1 MIRQRLNTIPLKIKL
16 ALIIVLAANIPLIIT
31 GYTLLNAANESLD
44 KQAGHYLESIRNNK
58 KAQIE
63 NYFEQLQKVAV
74 RKANDLG
81 TITAIKALTDA
92 VTTLEEDLEMDEEE
106 IERISA
112 EMKSFYSDTIAS
124 RLKHGSASA
133 PKSPFGLYAQYYYIK
148 KNPYPFGDKGQ
159 LAAGEDTSTYS
170 TFHEQ
175 YHPQFREFVKTFGL
189 TDFKLVNH
197 DGMVVYSVNKA
208 LDFGTNLIK
217 GPHSETALA
226 RTVKAALASR
236 DANTPM
242 LVDFTHY
249 APALDAPRMFLV
261 NPVVDAWGKHVG
273 AVVFGMSGKRITEI
287 VTAQGVGYETE
298 RSYLVGEDKRL
309 RNTLEDGGRQVLDS
323 EADSPAIVAALGS
336 DQGAT
341 TYESDEGEILASFA
355 RVEVPMLHWWL
366 LTEVNG
372 AEVKAPN
379 NALTRQLIIGNA
391 LTLLL
396 GIVLATVVSNGVI
409 RQLGGEPDKIVKLV
423 STMAEGDL
431 TIRPDEGCKPTGAVA
446 AMFTMRDKFTTTLQ
460 HLKNASDTVTRGA
473 REIASVTEDLSQRTN
488 EQVASIEST
497 SNELQEITEI
507 SRKTS
512 SSAQVARELTT
523 RSRQHA
529 HDSGQINAQTTK
541 AMQEIIDANEEIKQ
555 IIGVIDEIAFQTNL
569 LALNAAVEAAHAG
582 DQGKGFAVVAT
593 EVRNLAQRSAA
604 AAQEIKALIENS
616 NTKTLNGAEL
626 VKKSA
631 DSLEKIVASSAKINE
646 IVTEISKSS
655 VRQAEQ
661 IASVSRAVGAIEE
674 LARRNSEV
682 VVQSTATSKQMEA
695 QAASLKAQLGYFRIV
710 SPTEEQPAAVP
721 MQERRSPDRPWSTA
735 PSAEIGETVA
745 PPAETERLRA

>member
-1 MIRQRLNTIPLKIKL
+1 MIRQKLNSIPLKIKL

-31 GYTLLNAANESLD
+31 GYTLLGSANESLNE
-44 KQAGHYLESIRNNK
+44 QAIHYLESIRDNK

-63 NYFEQLQKVAV
+63 SYFAQLQKLAV

-81 TITAIKALTDA
+81 TITAIKSLSDA
-92 VTTLEEDLEMDEEE
+92 VVTLEEDLEMDEEE
-106 IERISA
+106 IERIGA
-112 EMKSFYSDTIAS
+112 EMKQYYSNTIAEQ
-124 RLKHGSASA
+124 LEQQPAEA
-133 PKSPFGLYAQYYYIK
+133 PKTPFGLYAQYYYIK
-148 KNPYPFGDKGQ
+148 QNPHSFGDKAN
-159 LAAGEDTSTYS
+159 LVAGDDTSTYS

-175 YHPQFREFVKTFGL
+175 YHPQFRDFAKTFEL
-189 TDFKLVNH
+189 TDLKLVNH
-197 DGMVVYSVNKA
+197 DGLVVYSVGKS
-208 LDFGTNLIK
+208 LDFGTNLLR
-217 GPHSETALA
+217 GPYSGTALS
-226 RTVKAALASR
+226 RTVKAALDSR
-236 DANTPM
+236 DTSTPL

-249 APALDAPRMFLV
+249 MPALGAPRMFLV
-261 NPVVDAWGKHVG
+261 NPVVDAWGNHVG
-273 AVVFGMSGKRITEI
+273 AVVLEISDRRITEI
-287 VTAQGVGYETE
+287 VTAQGAGYRSE
-298 RSYLVGEDKRL
+298 RSYLIGRDKRL
-309 RNTLEDGGRQVLDS
+309 RNTLEDHSRKVLAAETDS
-323 EADSPAIVAALGS
+323 AIVETALAGE
-336 DQGAT
+336 QGTAT
-341 TYESDEGEILASFA
+341 YADNGEETLASYA
-355 RVEVPMLHWWL
+355 RVDIPMLDWWL
-366 LTEVNG
+366 LTEVSG

-379 NALTRQLIIGNA
+379 NALTKLLVIGNA

-396 GIVLATVVSNGVI
+396 GMVLASLVSNSVI
-409 RQLGGEPDKIVKLV
+409 RRLGGEPERIVELV

-431 TIRPDEGCKPTGAVA
+431 TIAPDHDSKPTGAVA

-460 HLKNASDTVTRGA
+460 HLKNASDTVARGA
-473 REIASVTEDLSQRTN
+473 REIASVTEDLSERTN
-488 EQVASIEST
+488 EQVDSIEST
-497 SNELQEITEI
+497 SLELQEITAI

-512 SSAQVARELTT
+512 SSAKVARELTA

-529 HDSGQINAQTTK
+529 HDSGEINSQTTA

-593 EVRNLAQRSAA
+593 EVRNLAQRSAS

-626 VKKSA
+626 VKESA

-661 IASVSRAVGAIEE
+661 IASVSRAVEAIEA

-695 QAASLKAQLGYFRIV
+695 QATSLKAQLGYFRIHCADEV
-710 SPTEEQPAAVP
+710 RQPDAP
-721 MQERRSPDRPWSTA
+721 PERRGSDRPWHDGATT
-735 PSAEIGETVA
+735 GETAA
-745 PPAETERLRA
+745 PLADTVERIPA